1 MQIFEQRV
9 FRFEFQFLGNVATF
23 NVVAESQHEAAGKII
38 EWMGQTMTELSMSFP
53 KFAPESDK
61 KEKPKDMQALR
72 IETLVGDIVSK
83 GWLAMHGA
91 TPETVKEWLNMEY
104 EPNNFPLI
112 VDGLEK
118 LKSAYENGKIKKNG
132 K

>member
-1 MQIFEQRV
+1 MKIEEQHV
-9 FRFEFQFLGNVATF
+9 FRFIFPFLGSETIF
-23 NVVAESQHEAAGKII
+23 NVVAESQHEAASKII

-53 KFAPESDK
+53 KIAPETDK